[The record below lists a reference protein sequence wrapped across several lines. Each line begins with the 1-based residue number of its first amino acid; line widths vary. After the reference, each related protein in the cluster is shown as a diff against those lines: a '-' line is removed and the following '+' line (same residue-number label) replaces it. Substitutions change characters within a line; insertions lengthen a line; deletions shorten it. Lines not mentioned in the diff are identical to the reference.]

1 MSIFEKYGAFVLH
14 KRTKKIYWYL
24 WKEQSINYSNLR
36 AFITDH
42 IIAKGTCMAHSIITS
57 SMLFIPLLKMSIF
70 PFLFPVNIFL
80 IFFNNQTIIIFFW
93 INTSLF
99 SLCYVFIRI
108 LAIIWLHNIKDFLI
122 DRKAQDRLEIS

>member
-1 MSIFEKYGAFVLH
+1 M
-14 KRTKKIYWYL
+14 
-24 WKEQSINYSNLR
+24 R

-42 IIAKGTCMAHSIITS
+42 IIAKGTCMAQSIIHHPCFS
-57 SMLFIPLLKMSIF
+57 YRCWNEYFSFSFPCKHIF
-70 PFLFPVNIFL
+70 DILQL
-80 IFFNNQTIIIFFW
+80 TNQTIIIFFW

-122 DRKAQDRLEIS
+122 DRNIEGEVSTIELYKLTFKHTKWVQIIEGFIKNWFWRWR